1 MNVKKRFTSVRL
13 LYTVNIYSGCTYSVA
28 CGVIGGKM
36 QDYFL
41 ESLKLQRIDFF
52 L

>member
-13 LYTVNIYSGCTYSVA
+13 LYTVNINSGYVYSIA

-36 QDYFL
+36 QDYFW
-41 ESLKLQRIDFF
+41 SL
-52 L
+52 